1 MVTGRAEASAGIASI
16 RLEVNRERSIQPH
29 GPDSLEVTH
38 EGGRLTLKLLAPSTR
53 AALLKLAEQP
63 MTWDEL
69 SALVGDE
76 PTDIGVHRLALELN
90 RLLGRSLLVLRCRDR
105 DGDVLV
111 VRSVSALAALE
122 FPLPEVSQ
130 PVQLSR
136 FPALRRVGS
145 QLVIDSPLG
154 SFRIEL
160 ARPAIAALLAT
171 ATTPCQ
177 LTELADAVGDPS
189 WVDPAVRLLMATGV
203 LSSVDASGR
212 IAEDSDPTLMQRT
225 YGDVMFHTRSR
236 LGLNGEPMGA
246 QYLFDGQLPPTP
258 AIRPP
263 TTLPRIDLP
272 GLADTKDTTRPGT
285 GFWDVVGARRSI
297 RAYGRQ
303 PLTVAQLGEFLYR
316 VARVDSVIPADRSIG
331 LLSDM
336 TMRPYPSGGNC
347 HDLEL
352 YLTVRTCS
360 GVPAGLYRYL
370 PMEHALER
378 LPAAAR
384 HCEALLRDAYGSNGS
399 RVVPQVLITITS
411 RFSRVSWKY
420 AGMAYALTLKNAGV
434 LIEFMYLAATE
445 MRLAPCALG
454 NGNSATFALAT
465 GLDIAEESAVA
476 ELMLGSHP
484 DS

>member
-1 MVTGRAEASAGIASI
+1 MVTAGAERSAAIASI
-16 RLEVNRERSIQPH
+16 RLEVNQAGCVQPH
-29 GPDSLEVTH
+29 DPNSLKVTYD
-38 EGGRLTLKLLAPSTR
+38 GGRLTIKLLAPSTR
-53 AALLKLAEQP
+53 VALLQLAERP

-69 SALVGDE
+69 SALVCDE
-76 PTDIGVHRLALELN
+76 PADTGVHRLVLELN
-90 RLLGRSLLVLRCRDR
+90 RLLARKLLVLRCRD
-105 DGDVLV
+105 GHGEILV
-111 VRSVSALAALE
+111 VRSVSALAELE
-122 FPLPEVSQ
+122 FPLPEVTQ
-130 PVQLSR
+130 QVQMSR

-145 QLVIDSPLG
+145 QLVVDSPLR

-160 ARPAIAALLAT
+160 ARPAVAALLAT

-177 LTELADAVGDPS
+177 LTELASAAGDAT
-189 WVDPAVRLLMATGV
+189 WVDPAVRLLLATGV
-203 LSSVDASGR
+203 LASVDASGR

-225 YGDVMFHTRSR
+225 HGDVMFHTRSR

-246 QYLFDGQLPPTP
+246 QYLFDGKLPPTP
-258 AIRPP
+258 AIRPQA
-263 TTLPRIDLP
+263 TLPRIDLP
-272 GLADTKDTTRPGT
+272 GLTGTREATRPGT

-297 RAYGRQ
+297 RSHGRQ
-303 PLTVAQLGEFLYR
+303 PLTIAQLGEFLYR
-316 VARVDSVIPADRSIG
+316 VARVDRVIAADRAIG
-331 LLSDM
+331 LLSDQ
-336 TMRPYPSGGNC
+336 TVRPYPSGGNC

-352 YLTVRTCS
+352 YLTVRSCS
-360 GVPAGLYRYL
+360 GMPAGLYRYL
-370 PMEHALER
+370 PVEHALER

-384 HCEALLRDAYGSNGS
+384 HCEALLRDAYSANGEC
-399 RVVPQVLITITS
+399 VPQVLITIAS

-465 GLDIAEESAVA
+465 GLDLAEESAVA
-476 ELMLGSHP
+476 EFMLGSHP